1 MRKFAFTVILFAFGV
16 ASASAADL
24 SLRGAAPY
32 YQAPL
37 WSWAGFYIAADV
49 GYGWSNVDHSVT
61 IDGLA
66 VSVPTNAHGF
76 TAGIYG
82 GYNWQFNQFV
92 AGVETDISWAN
103 ITATNGIVGK
113 AGVVPFAI
121 QAEDTL
127 RWLGTTRARLG
138 FLPAPSVTLYGSVGV
153 AYGGVDDNVV
163 ASVGSSSISCSF
175 AQSFS
180 ASETRFGLA
189 LGVGAEWAITNNL
202 LTRAEWLHYDLGST
216 SNAFEVTSRNSGNI
230 VRAGLGYK
238 F

>member
-1 MRKFAFTVILFAFGV
+1 VKKSAFAAILFTFGV

-24 SLRGAAPY
+24 SLRGTAPY
-32 YQAPL
+32 YPVPV
-37 WSWAGFYIAADV
+37 WSWTGFYIGADV

-61 IDGLA
+61 IDGVA

-76 TAGIYG
+76 TVGIYG

-113 AGVVPFAI
+113 VGVVPFAV

-138 FLPAPSVTLYGSVGV
+138 FLPVPSVMLYGSVGV
-153 AYGGVDDNVV
+153 AYGGVDDNVI
-163 ASVGSSSISCSF
+163 ASIGSSSISSSF

-180 ASETRFGLA
+180 ASETHFGLA
-189 LGVGAEWAITNNL
+189 VGVGAEWAITSNF

-230 VRAGLGYK
+230 VRTGLAHK